1 MMFGMRAAVLAG
13 HGGFDRLSIRDDVP
27 VPRPGPGGVLVR
39 VLAAAVNNTDIN
51 SRIGWYATD
60 VTESTDATARS
71 ARPPIN
77 DDTNWSGGTFNF
89 PRIQGADAC
98 GLVVDVGPGVD
109 QRRVGQRVII
119 EPVFRGPGRP
129 FSEAV
134 YFGSDVDGGFA
145 EYTAVPARHAHAIA
159 CDLSDAELASFPC
172 SYSAAENMVTRVA
185 LHRSERV
192 LVTGASGGV
201 GSAAVQLAAARGAA
215 VTAVAATDK
224 HAAVRAL
231 GASEVVARD
240 VDLRTA
246 FGPGAFDAI
255 LDVVGGPT
263 WSTLLDVLRPGGRY
277 ATCGAIAGP
286 IVDLDL
292 RLLYLKDLRLI
303 GCTVLDDG
311 VFAGLVRRIEHGDVH
326 AVVAAS
332 FPLQD
337 IVAAQQC
344 FLTKQHVGKIVIT
357 LE

>member
-1 MMFGMRAAVLAG
+1 MMFGMRAAVLTG

-27 VPRPGPGGVLVR
+27 LPKPGPGEVLLR

-51 SRIGWYATD
+51 TRIGWYAKD
-60 VTESTDATARS
+60 VSESTEATAEG
-71 ARPPIN
+71 ARPPTN
-77 DDTNWSGGTFNF
+77 DDNDWSGGAFTF

-109 QRRVGQRVII
+109 QRRVGERVIV

-129 FSEAV
+129 FFEAV
-134 YFGSDVDGGFA
+134 YFGSEVDGGFA
-145 EYTAVPARHAHAIA
+145 EYTAVPARHAHGIV

-172 SYSAAENMVTRVA
+172 SYSAAENMAARVA
-185 LHRSERV
+185 LLRSERV

-215 VTAVAATDK
+215 VTAVAAADK

-231 GASEVVARD
+231 GASEVIARD
-240 VDLRTA
+240 VDLRAA
-246 FGPGAFDAI
+246 FGPAAFDAV
-255 LDVVGGPT
+255 LDVVGGPI
-263 WSTLLDVLRPGGRY
+263 WSTLLEVLRPGGRY

-292 RLLYLKDLRLI
+292 RSLYLKDLRLI

-311 VFAGLVRRIEHGDVH
+311 VFAALVRQIEHGDVR

-357 LE
+357 VE

>member
-1 MMFGMRAAVLAG
+1 MMFAMRAAVLAG

-27 VPRPGPGGVLVR
+27 VPRPGPGEVLVR

-51 SRIGWYATD
+51 TRIGWYASE
-60 VTESTDATARS
+60 VSESTDATVRS
-71 ARPPIN
+71 ARPP
-77 DDTNWSGGTFNF
+77 TNGTSWSGGAFTF

-98 GLVVDVGPGVD
+98 GFVVEVGPGVD
-109 QRRVGQRVII
+109 GGRVGQRVII

-134 YFGSDVDGGFA
+134 YFGSEVDGGFA
-145 EYTAVPARHAHAIA
+145 EYTALPARHAHAIA

-172 SYSAAENMVTRVA
+172 SYSAAENMAARVA

-231 GASEVVARD
+231 GASEVVARE

-246 FGPGAFDAI
+246 FGPGAFDAV

-263 WSTLLDVLRPGGRY
+263 WPTLLDVLRPGGRY

-292 RLLYLKDLRLI
+292 RSLYLKDLCLV

-311 VFAGLVRRIEHGDVH
+311 VFAGLVRRIEQSDVR
-326 AVVAAS
+326 AVVAAR
-332 FPLQD
+332 FPLED